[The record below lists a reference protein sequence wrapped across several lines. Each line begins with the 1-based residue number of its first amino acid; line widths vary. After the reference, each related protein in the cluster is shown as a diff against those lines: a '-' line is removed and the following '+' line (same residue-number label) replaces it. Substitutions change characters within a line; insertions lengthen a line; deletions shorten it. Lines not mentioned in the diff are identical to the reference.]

1 LLDIVFSL
9 DSVITAVGMVSTQ
22 FGPNGIWIMIGA
34 VIVSIVA
41 MMLFAGTIG
50 GFVARHP
57 TIKMLALAF
66 LLMIGLVLVAE
77 GFHHTIPRGYVY
89 FAMAFSILVE
99 LLNIRLRKRAKP
111 VRLHDTYHDGDAPA
125 ESTE

>member
-1 LLDIVFSL
+1 
-9 DSVITAVGMVSTQ
+9 VITAVGMVSTQ
-22 FGPNGIWIMIGA
+22 FGPNGIWIMVGA
-34 VIVSIVA
+34 VVVSIVA

-50 GFVARHP
+50 GFVQRHP

-89 FAMAFSILVE
+89 FAMAFAIFVE
-99 LLNIRLRKRAKP
+99 ILNIRIRKKSKP
-111 VRLHDTYHDGDAPA
+111 VHLHDTYHETVEPVSERSEG
-125 ESTE
+125 